1 MIMIMISII
10 VTILF
15 ILLICGFILKCIQED
30 CKKLNELKI
39 IKNNLTAEIKSI
51 EQELTNKKIN
61 SAITLQ
67 KYEYDINTQLD
78 ILKKQ
83 EEEKRVLLKEETEEY
98 KKEIQ
103 NEIENCKSSLE
114 KIKATR
120 DAALAAQIREKEEKE
135 KLSFYCLHIS
145 NNELDDIQKLEEVKK
160 FLHEP
165 RILSM
170 LIWQTYF
177 SKPLKALSA
186 NVLGTIP
193 TTGIY
198 KITNLKTKECYIGQA
213 VDIAK
218 RFSEHAKCGLGIDT
232 PAANKLYK
240 AMQEYGLQNFSWELL
255 EKCPR
260 EQLNEKERYY
270 IDFYNSVNYGYNI
283 LKGNK

>member
-1 MIMIMISII
+1 MIMISITVI
-10 VTILF
+10 IFF
-15 ILLICGFILKCIQED
+15 ILLICGFIILKCIQKD
-30 CKKLNELKI
+30 CKKINELKI

-114 KIKATR
+114 KMKATR

-135 KLSFYCLHIS
+135 KLSFYCLHIT

-193 TTGIY
+193 ITGIY

-213 VDIAK
+213 VNSNRPMK
-218 RFSEHAKCGLGIDT
+218 
-232 PAANKLYK
+232 
-240 AMQEYGLQNFSWELL
+240 NFS
-255 EKCPR
+255 
-260 EQLNEKERYY
+260 Y
-270 IDFYNSVNYGYNI
+270 
-283 LKGNK
+283 